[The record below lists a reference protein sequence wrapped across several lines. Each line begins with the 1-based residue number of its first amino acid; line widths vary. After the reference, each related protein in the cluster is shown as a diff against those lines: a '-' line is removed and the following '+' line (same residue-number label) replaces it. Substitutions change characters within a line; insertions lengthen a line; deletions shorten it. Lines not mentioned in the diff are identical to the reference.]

1 VAVILDDWRYR
12 WMDGVEDRK
21 ARFNLSL
28 EKHEQLRFRL
38 YGKTI
43 GHPSNP
49 DGREVFVSAPV
60 FFDEKT
66 LALRTASG
74 REYTLGKC
82 GGADESEHV
91 GYIRKDI
98 LRNKKYA
105 PASKPKPEPVEVGGG
120 NDETSVI
127 DLNMGSEVDQA
138 FGRGRPK

>member
-1 VAVILDDWRYR
+1 
-12 WMDGVEDRK
+12 MDGVEDRS
-21 ARFNLSL
+21 ARFNLTL
-28 EKHEQLRFRL
+28 DKNDQLRFRL

-66 LALRTASG
+66 MTLRTASG

-82 GGADESEHV
+82 GGADAAEHL

-98 LRNKKYA
+98 LRNKRYS
-105 PASKPKPEPVEVGGG
+105 PASKAAQAAEAVKAHGGS
-120 NDETSVI
+120 DETSI
-127 DLNMGSEVDQA
+127 INLDLGSEVDQA
-138 FGRGRPK
+138 FGRGHPA